1 MAANRLRAIT
11 KEEKQMQIYGPA
23 HLHGP
28 QGVNT
33 PHAPRLSQPAGA
45 ARPSS
50 DVADTLE
57 ISSEA
62 AAASRLADI
71 PDIRHERVASIKAQ
85 IQAGTYETVDKLD
98 GALDALL
105 DEIG

>member
-1 MAANRLRAIT
+1 
-11 KEEKQMQIYGPA
+11 MQIYGPS

-33 PHAPRLSQPAGA
+33 PHAARLTQPNTA
-45 ARPSS
+45 ARPSA
-50 DVADTLE
+50 DTADTLE
-57 ISSEA
+57 ISSA
-62 AAASRLADI
+62 GAAASRLADI
-71 PDIRHERVASIKAQ
+71 PDIRYERVATLKAQ
-85 IQAGTYETVDKLD
+85 IQAGTYETADKLD